1 MRVHAENT
9 ICSTGNP
16 VDKTLERG
24 GVGII
29 KWLLTKARVSGYKL
43 RRGSSER
50 GKMIIGDDVLEQTC
64 KDMIETILLCLSNA
78 TRGTIY
84 RIGPMPELRTIR
96 VTSGARDEKSGQI
109 LWGIQEFSDYD
120 YPGKCWEDYKDRP
133 GRLLEAMAW
142 CVEKG
147 KSWTS
152 DDPNQDGRS
161 IRKQLADEAEDYHHM
176 EPVLIKRTY
185 LYGDHASELE
195 FPVDHRG
202 QPIWK
207 DSENLVVA
215 VIKIHFK
222 KDCIKRGDNS
232 TKVIKKLSRTLGTQL
247 LSLHIRETLSAAQ
260 QELARQRLQGCN
272 VLAHELRNTLI
283 KLGFVFSA
291 INAEISYL
299 REQWE
304 SEVSLACP
312 EIESKR
318 VILERLRELA
328 ESNCSGEKCP
338 AGLARLCEKLI
349 AEQVELSGVALM
361 PAVGEKWVDNKI
373 APKWR
378 ELLVGSDAWEESR
391 GEIASLLGRLKNAL
405 WVGTK
410 ADLVNRL
417 AHLPEDLKTVWQ
429 KLAYMEFTVDRLA
442 ELEQIIKFMDHPD
455 LKIPHKQQTKKI
467 LTSLK
472 ALVET
477 IPEMEEK
484 TNRIIF
490 SLRNGSLGKH

>member
-1 MRVHAENT
+1 
-9 ICSTGNP
+9 
-16 VDKTLERG
+16 
-24 GVGII
+24 
-29 KWLLTKARVSGYKL
+29 
-43 RRGSSER
+43 
-50 GKMIIGDDVLEQTC
+50 MILGDDVLEQIC
-64 KDMIETILLCLSNA
+64 KDMIETILLCLGCA
-78 TRGTIY
+78 TKGTIY

-96 VTSGARDEKSGQI
+96 VTSGVRDQASGQI
-109 LWGIQEFSDYD
+109 LWGIREYSDYD

-147 KSWTS
+147 KSWTA
-152 DDPNQDGRS
+152 DDPNQDRRS
-161 IRKQLADEAEDYHHM
+161 VRKQVANEAEDYTHM
-176 EPVLIKRTY
+176 EPVLVKRSY
-185 LYGDHASELE
+185 LYGEHAEELE
-195 FPVDHRG
+195 FPVDYQGR
-202 QPIWK
+202 PIWK

-247 LSLHIRETLSAAQ
+247 LSLHVRETLSEAQ
-260 QELARQRLQGCN
+260 QELSRQRLQSCN

-291 INAEISYL
+291 INAEISFL

-304 SEVSLACP
+304 SQICSACP
-312 EIESKR
+312 ELENKG
-318 VILERLRELA
+318 VILERLRELLEA
-328 ESNCSGEKCP
+328 KCSLEKCP
-338 AGLARLCEKLI
+338 AGLEGLCEKLM
-349 AEQVELSGVALM
+349 AEQSELSGVALM

-373 APKWR
+373 APKWQ
-378 ELLVGSDAWEESR
+378 ELLGESDVWGESR
-391 GEIASLLGRLKNAL
+391 EEVASLLGRLKNAL
-405 WVGTK
+405 WLGTNE
-410 ADLVNRL
+410 DLPGRL
-417 AHLPEDLKTVWQ
+417 PHLPDDLQAEWQ
-429 KLAYMEFTVDRLA
+429 KLAYTEFTADRLT
-442 ELEQIIKFMDHPD
+442 ELEKIIGFLDHPE
-455 LKIPHKQQTKKI
+455 LKIPHRLQTKKV
-467 LTSLK
+467 LTFLK

>member
-1 MRVHAENT
+1 
-9 ICSTGNP
+9 
-16 VDKTLERG
+16 
-24 GVGII
+24 
-29 KWLLTKARVSGYKL
+29 
-43 RRGSSER
+43 
-50 GKMIIGDDVLEQTC
+50 MIIGDNVLEQTC

-78 TRGTIY
+78 TKGTIY

-96 VTSGARDEKSGQI
+96 VTSGARGAVEGEI
-109 LWGIQEFSDYD
+109 LWGIREYSDYD
-120 YPGKCWEDYKDRP
+120 HPGKCWEDYKDRP
-133 GRLLEAMAW
+133 GRLREAMAW

-161 IRKQLADEAEDYHHM
+161 VRKQLANEAEDYHHM
-176 EPVLIKRTY
+176 EPVLVNRNY
-185 LYGDHASELE
+185 LYGDHADDLE
-195 FPVDHRG
+195 FPLDHRG

-215 VIKIHFK
+215 IIKIHFK

-247 LSLHIRETLSAAQ
+247 LSLHIRETLSEAQ
-260 QELARQRLQGCN
+260 QELARQRLQSCN

-291 INAEISYL
+291 INAEISFL
-299 REQWE
+299 RQQWE
-304 SEVSLACP
+304 SEIASACP
-312 EIESKR
+312 EVENKGA
-318 VILERLRELA
+318 ILMRLRELA
-328 ESNCSGEKCP
+328 ESNCSVEKCP
-338 AGLARLCEKLI
+338 AGLAQLCEKLI
-349 AEQVELSGVALM
+349 SEQAELCDVALM
-361 PAVGEKWVDNKI
+361 PAIGEKWVDNKI
-373 APKWR
+373 APKWQ
-378 ELLVGSDAWEESR
+378 ELLVGSSGWEKSR
-391 GEIASLLGRLKNAL
+391 GEVASLLGRLKNSL
-405 WVGTK
+405 WVGTNEK
-410 ADLVNRL
+410 HAQRLDL
-417 AHLPEDLKTVWQ
+417 PDDLKALWR
-429 KLAYMEFTVDRLA
+429 KLAYMEFTVDKLA
-442 ELEQIIKFMDHPD
+442 ELEQIISFLDHPH

-490 SLRNGSLGKH
+490 SLRNGSIGKDPLTAGNRKTVLPW